1 MKELRLNLI
10 DISSNKLPTQPPSDS
25 TTMPQH
31 HSLASDMVE
40 LDKLFGMTA
49 DAIEVR

>member
-1 MKELRLNLI
+1 MRNEAQKLCQYFMIKVKRLRVG
-10 DISSNKLPTQPPSDS
+10 P
-25 TTMPQH
+25 H